1 MANAGHSREFDWRE
15 LDLLVNTQE
24 QENAVIPN
32 DLTLGTVV
40 RMLWSRKGELKILF
54 RVQRA

>member
-1 MANAGHSREFDWRE
+1 MIQTDASNLTRCAACGGRWQEDWRV

-32 DLTLGTVV
+32 DLTLGASSS
-40 RMLWSRKGELKILF
+40 L
-54 RVQRA
+54 

>member
-1 MANAGHSREFDWRE
+1 MGMANAGHSREFDWRE

-40 RMLWSRKGELKILF
+40 RIATCLQTVK
-54 RVQRA
+54 

>member
-40 RMLWSRKGELKILF
+40 RIATCLQTVK
-54 RVQRA
+54 